1 MPDMVDDGSMEG
13 DSTGLEAL
21 TALKQFEKMH
31 RLDPNLPLDELDEVE
46 TALNSANIEK
56 GTEIDQILAEDNSP
70 YPEVRYPASSLCSS
84 WSVSDLD
91 SL

>member
-13 DSTGLEAL
+13 DSIGLEAL
-21 TALKQFEKMH
+21 NALKQFEKMH
-31 RLDPNLPLDELDEVE
+31 RLDPNLPLDELNEVE

-70 YPEVRYPASSLCSS
+70 YPEVRYPASSLCAS